1 MGLLM
6 SMLSRTLMIFAGLLG
21 AAGVA
26 AAAGASHGESRN
38 LSAIATIFLAH
49 APALLA
55 LAMLGKG
62 RVLSVASLVLALGA
76 MVFGGDLA
84 LREWAGHGLFPG
96 AAPLGGGAMIL
107 GWLGVAIAGVA
118 GKSRP

>member
-1 MGLLM
+1 
-6 SMLSRTLMIFAGLLG
+6 MLSRTLMIFAGLLG

>member
-118 GKSRP
+118 AKSRP